1 MDAWTWLFKFHIDP
15 MCIQGPTPVA
25 EALSALI
32 PGIVSRNPSLDGLD
46 LGLSKID

>member
-1 MDAWTWLFKFHIDP
+1 MHELGSNSTFDP

-32 PGIVSRNPSLDGLD
+32 PGIVPRTPSSDGLG
-46 LGLSKID
+46 LG